1 MNRIKNETDKMKNRH
16 KIYKIMKK
24 RAFKEIF
31 ERDGATFINKLGKLI
46 S

>member
-1 MNRIKNETDKMKNRH
+1 MKNRH
-16 KIYKIMKK
+16 KIHKIMKK
-24 RAFKEIF
+24 RAFKEIC